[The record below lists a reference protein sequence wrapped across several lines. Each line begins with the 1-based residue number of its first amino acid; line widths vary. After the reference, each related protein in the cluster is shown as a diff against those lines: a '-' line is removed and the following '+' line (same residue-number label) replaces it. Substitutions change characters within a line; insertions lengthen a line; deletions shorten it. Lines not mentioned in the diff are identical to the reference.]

1 VPAGCMR
8 LGVAPGIHAF
18 SLVDA
23 KRQLD
28 EGCRFVAI
36 GSDIQ
41 FLTDAAADTIAEL
54 GQRL

>member
-1 VPAGCMR
+1 MPAGCMR
-8 LGVAPGIHAF
+8 LGVAPGIHTF